1 MKKNGREA
9 AVFVDRDGVIC
20 ENREDHVKSWQEFA
34 FIPGAIEAIASLSR
48 AGMRV
53 FIATNQGIVGR
64 GLISGRTL
72 DQIHSAMLDVLAGAG
87 GRIEAVLVCP
97 HHPDDRCAC
106 RKPAPG
112 MFTEAASKYKID
124 LGASFVIGDHTN
136 DLDAGR
142 AAGTST
148 VLVRTGRGAAT
159 ARARDWTQ
167 PPDFIADDL
176 VDAAIWI
183 LGARAL
189 GGTGWTEA
197 RMGQ

>member
-1 MKKNGREA
+1 MKRSGREA

-20 ENREDHVKSWQEFA
+20 QNRDDHVKSWAEFA
-34 FIPGAIEAIASLSR
+34 FIPGSIEAIASLTR
-48 AGMRV
+48 AGLRV
-53 FIATNQGIVGR
+53 FVATNQAIVGR
-64 GLISGRTL
+64 GLISKRQL
-72 DQIHSAMLDVLAGAG
+72 DQIHASMLDVLAGAG
-87 GRIEAVLVCP
+87 GRVEAVLVCP
-97 HHPDDRCAC
+97 HHPDDHCAC
-106 RKPAPG
+106 RKPLPG
-112 MFTEAASKYKID
+112 LFTEAATTHKID
-124 LGASFVIGDHTN
+124 LGASFVVGDHTN
-136 DLDAGR
+136 DLEAGR
-142 AAGTST
+142 AAGAAT

-159 ARARDWTQ
+159 ARARDWSQ